1 MDGGQTNPAPA
12 GGQERPF
19 RRSVGGNVNQP
30 PEKYVVAQERDLL
43 RFSAECFEAV
53 GLPAEHAQVITRLLV
68 NSDLRGVRSHGTRQV
83 DRYCLSFEA
92 GELNPDPQV
101 STISDHGAVVAL
113 DGDGSLGYLPMVRAT
128 EIAIE
133 RAQNFGLGMA
143 TVRSIG
149 HYGSAGHYCRMCME
163 ADCVGFSVQG
173 SSGRGKSQQDPKPQ
187 LAFFG
192 NPPICFAIPGRES
205 PGVVLDAATRI
216 LADYQLGPEFEELIP
231 KIPAAFFKS
240 VGYTAIAALLG
251 GGLAGV
257 SVVDEQTR
265 QRWPRAQSGGM
276 ILAIRIDAAVDLDAF
291 HAEVD
296 RMVRDVAESF
306 EPFPGHDRALLP
318 GAIEE
323 ERMTLHRKEGVR
335 LGEMEQEAM
344 RSVCNRLA
352 VDLPWDSE
360 VTA

>member
-1 MDGGQTNPAPA
+1 
-12 GGQERPF
+12 
-19 RRSVGGNVNQP
+19 VNQP
-30 PEKYVVAQERDLL
+30 PEEYVVVTEPQLL
-43 RFSAECFEAV
+43 RFSQNCFESA
-53 GLPAEHAQVITRLLV
+53 GLRGDHAQLISRLLV

-83 DRYCLSFEA
+83 DGYCAAFEA
-92 GELNPDPQV
+92 GQLNPDPTV
-101 STISDHGAVVAL
+101 SVINDHGAVVAM

-128 EIAIE
+128 EAAIE
-133 RAQNFGLGMA
+133 RAKQHGLGMA

-163 ADCVGFSVQG
+163 ADCIGFSVQG
-173 SSGRGKSQQDPKPQ
+173 SRNHGRANPDRLPSDPKPP

-192 NPPICFAIPGRES
+192 NPPICFAIPGRDS

-216 LADYQLGPEFEELIP
+216 LADYQRGPEFEELIP
-231 KIPAAFFKS
+231 LIPAAFFKS

-257 SVVDEQTR
+257 SGGEGTVHE
-265 QRWPRAQSGGM
+265 RWPRARSGGM

-291 HAEVD
+291 HSEVD

-318 GAIEE
+318 GAIEA
-323 ERMTLHRKEGVR
+323 ERMAQHRLDGIKFGA
-335 LGEMEQEAM
+335 MEQEAV
-344 RSVCNRLA
+344 RRVCERHT
-352 VDLPWDSE
+352 VTLPWDDR
-360 VTA
+360 ANA